1 LTDPATHAPRDG
13 WCLADTRL
21 PFSEDSF
28 PVGLQGTGR
37 LVTVTVVGRSRA
49 RFAERHNLIGAN
61 LGLLS
66 HTRLSGEVR
75 LEAGFVRVTVYASA
89 PSILLVGGIAGVF
102 ILGGL
107 HLFLSSPSLG
117 TALAGAACVG
127 AGSWLALQISRAGH
141 EVAADAAHI
150 LGLMARGEGTSV
162 FTA

>member
-89 PSILLVGGIAGVF
+89 PSIL
-102 ILGGL
+102 GGL